1 MNRLEQI
8 KQRREELRTLLEDTT
23 QVNLNLDEIETELRA
38 LEVEETELER
48 RTAILNNVPAATPV
62 PAPVAEQRAQ
72 GADVY
77 DTVEYRNAFMQYVM
91 NNTPI
96 PTELRANENTLTTDI
111 GPVIPPTVLNKIV
124 QKMESVGM
132 VLPLVTNTNFKS
144 GLAIPTN
151 NVMSVATW
159 VSEGKGSDRQKA
171 TIGHVQFGHFKLQC
185 RVSISLE
192 TSVMA
197 LSAFENMIS
206 NNVSKAMVKAIE
218 DAIING
224 TGSGQPTG
232 ILKDATAGAKL
243 DVKDIDFK
251 TLVSA
256 EAELP
261 VEYEE
266 GSVWVMTK
274 KTFMAIAGMV
284 DKNGQPIA
292 RVNYGMGGRPERSIL
307 GRGVLVV
314 PYLKSFDA
322 AAVGDVFAFIYRFED
337 YALNTNYQIGV
348 KTYEDNETDDIVR
361 KSTMIC
367 DGKPVDTN
375 SLVKLAKKA

>member
-1 MNRLEQI
+1 MNRLDEI
-8 KQRREELRTLLEDTT
+8 KQRRAELRAMLEDTT
-23 QVNLNLDEIETELRA
+23 QMNLNLDEIEAELRA
-38 LEVEETELER
+38 LEAEEVELER
-48 RTAILNNVPAATPV
+48 RTAILNNVPTATPV
-62 PAPVAEQRAQ
+62 PVPVAEQRAQ
-72 GADVY
+72 GSDVY
-77 DTVEYRNAFMQYVM
+77 DSVEYRNAFMQYVV

-96 PTELRANENTLTTDI
+96 PAELRANENTLTTDI
-111 GPVIPPTVLNKIV
+111 GAVIPPTVLNKIV

-151 NVMSVATW
+151 NVMPVATW
-159 VSEGKGSDRQKA
+159 VAEGKGSDRQKA
-171 TIGHVQFGHFKLQC
+171 TLGNIQFGHFKLQC

-192 TSVMA
+192 SSVMA

-218 DAIING
+218 EAIING
-224 TGSGQPTG
+224 SGSGQPTG
-232 ILKDATAGAKL
+232 ILQDATAGVKL
-243 DVKDIDFK
+243 DVKTIDFA
-251 TLVSA
+251 TLVAA
-256 EAELP
+256 EGELP

-266 GSVWVMTK
+266 GTVWVMTK

-284 DKNGQPIA
+284 DKSGQPIA

-307 GRGVLVV
+307 GRGVLIV

-322 AAVGDVFAFIYRFED
+322 AAVGDVFAFMYRFED

>member
-48 RTAILNNVPAATPV
+48 RTAIFNNVPAATPV

-197 LSAFENMIS
+197 LSVFENMIS

>member
-8 KQRREELRTLLEDTT
+8 KQRREELRTLLEDKT

-171 TIGHVQFGHFKLQC
+171 TIGYVQFGHFKLQC

>member
-1 MNRLEQI
+1 MNRLEEIQ
-8 KQRREELRTLLEDTT
+8 QRRAELRAMLEDTT
-23 QVNLNLDEIETELRA
+23 QVNLNLDEIEAELRA
-38 LEVEETELER
+38 LEAEEIEIER
-48 RTAILNNVPAATPV
+48 RTAILNNVPAAAPV

-77 DTVEYRNAFMQYVM
+77 DSVEYRNAFMQYVV

-96 PTELRANENTLTTDI
+96 PAELRANENTLTTDI
-111 GPVIPPTVLNKIV
+111 GAVIPPTVLNKIV

-151 NVMSVATW
+151 NVMPVATW
-159 VSEGKGSDRQKA
+159 VAEGKGSDRQKA
-171 TIGHVQFGHFKLQC
+171 TLGNIQFGHFKLQC

-192 TSVMA
+192 SSVMA

-218 DAIING
+218 EAIING

-232 ILKDATAGAKL
+232 ILQDATVGVKL
-243 DVKDIDFK
+243 DVKAIDFA
-251 TLVSA
+251 TLVAA
-256 EAELP
+256 EGELP

-266 GSVWVMTK
+266 GTVWVMTK

-284 DKNGQPIA
+284 DKSGQPIA

-307 GRGVLVV
+307 GRGVLIV

-322 AAVGDVFAFIYRFED
+322 AAVGDVFAFMYRFED

>member
-8 KQRREELRTLLEDTT
+8 RQRRAELRAMLEDTT
-23 QVNLNLDEIETELRA
+23 QLNLNLDEIETELRA
-38 LEVEETELER
+38 LEAEETELER
-48 RTAILNNVPAATPV
+48 RTAILNTVTAATTV
-62 PAPVAEQRAQ
+62 YATVAEQRTQ
-72 GADVY
+72 GAEVFDSM
-77 DTVEYRNAFMQYVM
+77 EYRNAFMQYVM

-96 PTELRANENTLTTDI
+96 PAELRQNENTLTTDI
-111 GPVIPPTVLNKIV
+111 GAVIPPTVLNKIV

-144 GLAIPTN
+144 GLAIPTS
-151 NVMSVATW
+151 NVMPVATW
-159 VSEGKGSDRQKA
+159 VSEGTGSDRQKA
-171 TIGHVQFGHFKLQC
+171 TTGNIQFGHFKLQC

-218 DAIING
+218 NAIING
-224 TGSGQPTG
+224 TGNGQPTG
-232 ILKDATAGAKL
+232 ILKDAAAGVKL
-243 DVKDIDFK
+243 DVKDFDYA
-251 TLVSA
+251 TLVKA
-256 EAELP
+256 EGA
-261 VEYEE
+261 
-266 GSVWVMTK
+266 VWVMTK
-274 KTFMAIAGMV
+274 KTFMNITGMT

-292 RVNYGMGGRPERSIL
+292 RVNYGMGGKPERSIL
-307 GRGVLVV
+307 GRGVLIV
-314 PYLKSFDA
+314 PYLKNLDA
-322 AAVGDVFAFIYRFED
+322 AAVGDIVAFIYRFED

-367 DGKPVDTN
+367 DGKPVDTS

>member
-8 KQRREELRTLLEDTT
+8 RQRRAELRAMLEDTT

-38 LEVEETELER
+38 LEAEETELER
-48 RTAILNNVPAATPV
+48 RTAILNTVPTATTVPV
-62 PAPVAEQRAQ
+62 PVGEQRAQ
-72 GADVY
+72 GAEVFDS
-77 DTVEYRNAFMQYVM
+77 VEYRNAFMQYVM

-96 PTELRANENTLTTDI
+96 PAELRQNENTLTTDI
-111 GPVIPPTVLNKIV
+111 GAVIPPTVLNKIV

-144 GLAIPTN
+144 GLAIPTS
-151 NVMSVATW
+151 NVMPVATW
-159 VSEGKGSDRQKA
+159 VAEGAGSDRQKA
-171 TIGHVQFGHFKLQC
+171 TTGNIQFGHFKLQC

-218 DAIING
+218 NAIING
-224 TGSGQPTG
+224 TGNGQPTG
-232 ILKDATAGAKL
+232 ILKDAAAGVKL
-243 DVKDIDFK
+243 DVKDFDYE
-251 TLVSA
+251 TLVKA
-256 EAELP
+256 EGELP

-274 KTFMAIAGMV
+274 KTFMNIEGMT

-292 RVNYGMGGRPERSIL
+292 RVNYGMGGKPERSIL
-307 GRGVLVV
+307 GRGVLIV
-314 PYLKSFDA
+314 PYLKNIDA
-322 AAVGDVFAFIYRFED
+322 ATTGDIVAFIYRFED

-375 SLVKLAKKA
+375 SLVKLAKKE

>member
-1 MNRLEQI
+1 MNRLDEI
-8 KQRREELRTLLEDTT
+8 KQRRAELRAMLEDTT
-23 QVNLNLDEIETELRA
+23 QMNLNLDEIEAELRA
-38 LEVEETELER
+38 LEAEEVELER
-48 RTAILNNVPAATPV
+48 RTAILNNVPTATPV
-62 PAPVAEQRAQ
+62 PVPVAEQRAQ
-72 GADVY
+72 GSDVY
-77 DTVEYRNAFMQYVM
+77 DSVEYRNAFMQYVV

-96 PTELRANENTLTTDI
+96 PAELRANENTLTTDI
-111 GPVIPPTVLNKIV
+111 GAVIPPTVLNKIV

-151 NVMSVATW
+151 NVMPVATW
-159 VSEGKGSDRQKA
+159 VAEGKGSDRQKA
-171 TIGHVQFGHFKLQC
+171 TLGNIQFGHFKLQC

-192 TSVMA
+192 SSVMA

-218 DAIING
+218 EAIING
-224 TGSGQPTG
+224 SGSGQPTG
-232 ILKDATAGAKL
+232 ILQDATAGVKL
-243 DVKDIDFK
+243 DVKTIDFA
-251 TLVSA
+251 TLVAA
-256 EAELP
+256 EGELP

-266 GSVWVMTK
+266 GAVWVMTK

-284 DKNGQPIA
+284 DKSGQPIA

-307 GRGVLVV
+307 GRGVLIV

-322 AAVGDVFAFIYRFED
+322 AAVGDVFAFMYRFED